1 LKVLARSALAAVAAA
16 ACAWAG
22 ASAPPAD
29 AAFPGF
35 NGRIAFS
42 SDVDGDREIFTIA
55 PGGGPIQKLTENGVD
70 DDAPVWSA
78 DGSRIAFTRKV
89 GGVDEIFTMNA
100 DGTNQVNL
108 TNHGAR
114 DQAPTW
120 SPNGRR
126 IAFHSDRADGSN
138 FEIWVMDADGSSP
151 VRLTNDPPFQNA
163 NPAWS
168 PDGTR
173 IAFQSGRTLNAE
185 IWWMN
190 PDGSDQ
196 TQLTS
201 NGADDIEP
209 AWSPDGTRIAFQ
221 SRRSGNDDI
230 WVMPAASLAPATQ
243 VTFAGGPDSVPA
255 WAPDG
260 SRIAFQ
266 ANRSGTND
274 IYFADAGGA
283 DLGSIVPSPGQDR
296 SPDWQPLGG
305 LPPLPPEV
313 GVAGAINAV
322 GSTAATVSASVNPNG
337 RATSVRFEYGP
348 SAAYG
353 LQTPDQSIGAGR
365 ADVAVTANLTGLAE
379 GTTYHYRVVATN
391 AAGTVRGPDQVFG
404 TALRPLVVTLA
415 PSRVTQTTLNARGR
429 IDAKGASGL
438 SWHFA
443 YGPRGSF
450 ARRTPSVPI
459 GGAGPVEVAAPIAGL
474 VPNRHYNYRLVLEGA
489 GAAAAGGDQAVTTA
503 ARDAVETSLTWKT
516 VCLGG
521 TCRVQRAVL
530 SVKLRDGRTGTL
542 KGATARRGLTVGVRV
557 TGARSVSF
565 AVARR
570 VRARTVRGGRATLRF
585 AETASLSRANLT
597 PLLAGVRFGPGSRFE
612 IRVTRPGTTGM
623 LQRLAFTTRDTR
635 TRAECVL
642 RAGGQPRCRRIS

>member
-1 LKVLARSALAAVAAA
+1 
-16 ACAWAG
+16 
-22 ASAPPAD
+22 
-29 AAFPGF
+29 
-35 NGRIAFS
+35 
-42 SDVDGDREIFTIA
+42 
-55 PGGGPIQKLTENGVD
+55 
-70 DDAPVWSA
+70 
-78 DGSRIAFTRKV
+78 
-89 GGVDEIFTMNA
+89 
-100 DGTNQVNL
+100 
-108 TNHGAR
+108 
-114 DQAPTW
+114 
-120 SPNGRR
+120 
-126 IAFHSDRADGSN
+126 
-138 FEIWVMDADGSSP
+138 
-151 VRLTNDPPFQNA
+151 
-163 NPAWS
+163 
-168 PDGTR
+168 
-173 IAFQSGRTLNAE
+173 
-185 IWWMN
+185 
-190 PDGSDQ
+190 
-196 TQLTS
+196 
-201 NGADDIEP
+201 
-209 AWSPDGTRIAFQ
+209 
-221 SRRSGNDDI
+221 
-230 WVMPAASLAPATQ
+230 
-243 VTFAGGPDSVPA
+243 VPA

-521 TCRVQRAVL
+521 ACRVQRAVL
-530 SVKLRDGRTGTL
+530 S
-542 KGATARRGLTVGVRV
+542 VGVRV

-597 PLLAGVRFGPGSRFE
+597 PLLAGVRFRPGSRFE